1 MEYTIQELEAVHS
14 ARLIRNGQVVFVGV
28 GLPNLA
34 VNLAKRLYAPDIH
47 MVYEAG
53 VIGADPS
60 RLPLSIGDPTLV
72 TGADGVVSML
82 EVFEFYLSGGL
93 VDTAFLAGA
102 QVDRFGN
109 INTTVVGDWKTPK
122 VRLPGSGGANA
133 ISSLARQVIV
143 LSPHDPRHLVARV
156 DFMTSPGNLEGGD
169 SRARAGLRGHGPAV
183 IITDKGILQADAAGE
198 YVLTSIHPGVD
209 VDTVRSLTGWDLRL
223 SPELSVTSAPTEEEL
238 RVIREELDPQGMYTR
253 KGAS

>member
-1 MEYTIQELEAVHS
+1 MDYTIQELEAVHS
-14 ARLIRNGQVVFVGV
+14 ARLIKNGEVVFVGV

-34 VNLAKRLYAPDIH
+34 VNLARRLYAPDIY

-72 TGADGVVSML
+72 TGADGVVPML

-102 QVDRFGN
+102 QIDRFGN
-109 INTTVVGDWKTPK
+109 INTTVVGPWASPR

-133 ISSLARQVIV
+133 IASLAKNVIV
-143 LSPHDPRHLVARV
+143 LSPHDTRHLVAKV
-156 DFMTSPGNLEGGD
+156 DFNTSPGNMEGGN
-169 SRARAGLRGHGPAV
+169 SRAGAGLQGHGPAV
-183 IITDKGILQADAAGE
+183 IITDMGILKADENGE
-198 YVLTSIHPGVD
+198 YILTNIHPGVD
-209 VDTVRSLTGWDLRL
+209 TASVRASTGWDLKL
-223 SPELSVTSAPTEEEL
+223 SPDCSITSPPTDEEL
-238 RVIREELDPQGMYTR
+238 RVIREELDPTGMYTR
-253 KGAS
+253 RGTS